1 MKNLALSRICK
12 DVLTILRAENIHTI
26 WQVKKMLRY
35 RFLNFCVILLKI
47 NPAIA
52 LFLPLPA
59 SQNLASILFRNVQ
72 RTFFKSNKFEL
83 TPASTLTI
91 KAKNKIIYAYWWILT
106 PNVLNDK
113 NYWKFWQYGKWKW
126 SSDLSNWSTTVSKF

>member
-1 MKNLALSRICK
+1 MFVNFEKPCFEQDLQRRIDNPASRKHSHDI
-12 DVLTILRAENIHTI
+12 AS
-26 WQVKKMLRY
+26 KKMLRY

-72 RTFFKSNKFEL
+72 RTFFRSNKFEL

-91 KAKNKIIYAYWWILT
+91 KAKNKIIYAY
-106 PNVLNDK
+106 
-113 NYWKFWQYGKWKW
+113 
-126 SSDLSNWSTTVSKF
+126 